1 MLKVGQV
8 LKLATIGTR
17 VNKGGKKVV
26 KLTNLADILKNAK
39 AREKKDRNEQLIE
52 LWESLE
58 KLVEDFKNEQVGMEE
73 EVVDK
78 EKE

>member
-58 KLVEDFKNEQVGMEE
+58 KLVEDFKNEQIGMEE